1 MKKIFD
7 VCVEFLYYDGV
18 FGLRRG
24 SFLENINWYVVDFWK
39 LFECCFKV
47 RVVGVMKLVFVYI
60 CKNIWVCFLLLFVI
74 EYFL

>member
-24 SFLENINWYVVDFWK
+24 SFLENINWYVVDFWI

-47 RVVGVMKLVFVYI
+47 RVVGVMKLVF
-60 CKNIWVCFLLLFVI
+60 
-74 EYFL
+74 